1 MKSGKSGIKNTE
13 MRLAKALSAFLC
25 VASIMTARLQ
35 TYAQEESAFAAA
47 DVSIEAA
54 AGSAT
59 EDSTAIL
66 AAEEVAAETAAGG
79 GITGGAAAD
88 AAEADGAASEETLLM
103 QAPEAELLYDSTD
116 TPAAA
121 GARDF
126 LDASNAKEAWEY
138 SRGEGIT
145 VAVIDS
151 GINADHEDLA
161 GAVDGA
167 LNVIPEKQYGDN
179 GLFAD
184 SPIAAYGSQDN
195 VGHGTHLAGIIAARD
210 NETGVT
216 GIAPESKVLS
226 VKFMDYYR
234 GSGAGTLSWM
244 TQAVRLAIENGAKVI
259 NCSFGTSSE
268 ISENTSGGADF
279 MAAVNEA
286 NNAGIPFV
294 CAAGNAGKSVMYPAA
309 LPLENIISV
318 SAYGVTDEGVKIYK
332 TYTDPENVTISAPG
346 IKVNSTWKD
355 GEYNTQTGTSMAA
368 AVVSGSIADLLSYAG
383 QNNVVLSCKEIIT
396 LLQDSADKPE
406 QDDTAASFGAGMLNA
421 GNMLEL
427 FKVRYLTET
436 GGDSK
441 EDEVIIVIAKDP
453 ASESNDSGQPGQQD
467 AGAAAAYPVEETQ
480 ETASPKVFLTEEECD
495 ALAKQIAEAVIAAA
509 AAGKTGEGDVLLFA
523 QDGSGSG
530 NSPLQVIIVSP
541 DSTIAD
547 PAGMAGIAGSL
558 VDPAA
563 YADGRYLVIGMPELT
578 GKGME
583 HCAAEEAAMTAAFGE
598 HYVSLRKWI
607 QDEQQSGQTPDS
619 AQVQPEGT
627 VQLQTSDTMPG
638 MPDGILPDGFVSPD
652 GETLLPQGQSAV
664 CRIIYSYMIKKKDTD
679 KIQVVMH

>member
-453 ASESNDSGQPGQQD
+453 ASESNDSGQPGQQHRKPHPRR
-467 AGAAAAYPVEETQ
+467 Y
-480 ETASPKVFLTEEECD
+480 SLPKRSAMRLQSR
-495 ALAKQIAEAVIAAA
+495 LPK
-509 AAGKTGEGDVLLFA
+509 LL
-523 QDGSGSG
+523 
-530 NSPLQVIIVSP
+530 
-541 DSTIAD
+541 
-547 PAGMAGIAGSL
+547 
-558 VDPAA
+558 
-563 YADGRYLVIGMPELT
+563 
-578 GKGME
+578 
-583 HCAAEEAAMTAAFGE
+583 
-598 HYVSLRKWI
+598 
-607 QDEQQSGQTPDS
+607 
-619 AQVQPEGT
+619 
-627 VQLQTSDTMPG
+627 
-638 MPDGILPDGFVSPD
+638 
-652 GETLLPQGQSAV
+652 
-664 CRIIYSYMIKKKDTD
+664 
-679 KIQVVMH
+679 